1 MTLVDH
7 LTELRRR
14 LIWVIAVL
22 VIAMIGGL
30 VASIYLIEYFRSV
43 EPANSMSWHAFSLWD
58 GIRLYMQFALIIAL
72 VVTLPFTLY
81 QVWAFI
87 KPGLREEEQKATLKY
102 IPFSVFMILLGVA
115 FAYFVVFRMAFHF
128 TQNVNLNLGLVE
140 TYGAIQY
147 FGFMFNIVFPISL
160 LFEMPIVVMFLTK
173 LRILNPKRLR
183 KMRRIAYLI
192 LVIVGTLITPP
203 DLISDLLV
211 AVPLILLYEFSVLL
225 SAAIYRKQL
234 EKDAQ
239 WEAEYGPK

>member
-81 QVWAFI
+81 QVWAFV

-115 FAYFVVFRMAFHF
+115 FAYFVVFRMAFQF
-128 TQNVNLNLGLVE
+128 TQNVNQNLHLVE

>member
-7 LTELRRR
+7 LTEMRRR
-14 LIWVIAVL
+14 LIWIIAVL

-43 EPANSMSWHAFSLWD
+43 EPASNMSWHAFSLWD
-58 GIRLYMQFALIIAL
+58 GIRLYMQFALILAL
-72 VVTLPFTLY
+72 IVTLPFTLY
-81 QVWAFI
+81 QVWAFV

-102 IPFSVFMILLGVA
+102 IPFSVFMMLLGIA
-115 FAYFVVFRMAFHF
+115 FAYFVVFRMAFYF
-128 TQNVNLNLGLVE
+128 TQNVNMKLDLVE

-147 FGFMFNIVFPISL
+147 FSFMFNIVFPISL

-192 LVIVGTLITPP
+192 LVVIGTVITPP

-211 AVPLILLYEFSVLL
+211 AVPLILLYELSVLL
-225 SAAIYRKQL
+225 SGWIYRKQL
-234 EKDAQ
+234 QKDAE